1 LTQKSQSWGLVGKTF
16 LLSVTPGSLCP
27 IPSRKEHVLS
37 QFTFIDLFAGIG
49 GFRIGLTSAGGV
61 AVFTNE
67 WDAHAATTYK
77 AWFGESDISIDDIR
91 TLDPKKH
98 IPTHDVLSAGFPC
111 QPFSIAGVSKKN
123 SLGRAH
129 GFSDLQQ
136 GNLFFAICDIIA
148 IKKPKVVLL
157 ENVKNLIGHDKG
169 KTWKVITE
177 ALDMLGYDVKHKVIN
192 AAGWVPQNRRRVFI
206 VALKR
211 SYFSQEVIDAFEFPN
226 SDKPPIKLSAI
237 LEKTAPDKK
246 YMLTDNLWRYLQEYA
261 AGHKAKGNGF
271 GYKLYGPEDTTG
283 TLSARYYKDG
293 AEILIKQ
300 PGWKNPRRLTP
311 KEASRLMGFNNSF
324 AKDWGFAR
332 GFPQVVSDMQ
342 AYKQFGN
349 SVCPL
354 VVEQIGFEIS
364 KTLKQQERKNKRG
377 ELKER
382 KAS

>member
-1 LTQKSQSWGLVGKTF
+1 M
-16 LLSVTPGSLCP
+16 
-27 IPSRKEHVLS
+27 S

-49 GFRIGLTSAGGV
+49 GFRIGMTSAGGK

-67 WDAHAATTYK
+67 WDNYAATTYK
-77 AWFGESDISIDDIR
+77 AWFSDEQISTEDLR
-91 TLDPKKH
+91 TLDPNTA
-98 IPTHDVLSAGFPC
+98 IPYHDVLTAGFPC

-123 SLGRAH
+123 SLGRPH

-136 GNLFFAICDIIA
+136 GNLFFTICDIISA
-148 IKKPKVVLL
+148 KKPKIVLL
-157 ENVKNLIGHDKG
+157 ENVKNLIGHDSG

-177 ALDMLGYDVKHKVIN
+177 SLELLGYEIKFKVIN
-192 AAGWVPQNRRRVFI
+192 AAAWVPQNRRRVFI
-206 VALKR
+206 VALNR
-211 SYFSQEVIDAFEFPN
+211 EYFSQDVMDAFQFPDA
-226 SDKPPIKLSAI
+226 DKPPVKLSSI
-237 LEKTAPDKK
+237 LQKSEPDKK
-246 YMLTDNLWRYLQEYA
+246 YMLTDNLWKYLQDYK

-293 AEILIKQ
+293 AEILIEQ

-311 KEASRLMGFNNSF
+311 KEASRLMGFNSRF
-324 AKDWGFAR
+324 AKEWGFAR

-354 VVEQIGFEIS
+354 VVEQLGKEIS
-364 KTLKQQERKNKRG
+364 RTLTIQERSNGSKNSKKVAG
-377 ELKER
+377 K
-382 KAS
+382 